1 MKLDKL
7 EEIKLRAKKIAG
19 NSNLNIMSD
28 EKELLEQ
35 LMGLLQANA
44 EKADI
49 SLLEKTLDNIEI
61 YIKTKEKMFIAK
73 EDYEYLVEIS
83 KELKKQSIRRLDGIL
98 YVSIFKVIEKDK
110 GEQCFLIREHAEKY
124 KKVYENNFRNKI
136 VKVEE
141 TNNSDLIKLLEIIK
155 RNF

>member
-1 MKLDKL
+1 MKVDKL
-7 EEIKLRAKKIAG
+7 EEIKLRAKKIIG
-19 NSNLNIMSD
+19 NSSLNIMKN

-35 LMGLLQANA
+35 LNELLQINI
-44 EKADI
+44 ENVDI
-49 SLLEKTLDNIEI
+49 NLLEKTLNNIEV

-83 KELKKQSIRRLDGIL
+83 KSLKEQSVRRTDGIL
-98 YVSIFKVIEKDK
+98 YVSIFKVLGKDK
-110 GEQCFLIREHAEKY
+110 SEQCFLIRNHAEKY
-124 KKVYENNFRNKI
+124 KKIYGNKFDNKI
-136 VKVEE
+136 VKIEG